1 MNKNVFVF
9 CEQRDGEIQKV
20 AFELVGKAREL
31 ADALGQQVVAVLAGS
46 GIEGKAASLIAHGA
60 DQVIVADHP
69 MLEEYSTKPYTD
81 VVVQAIRTYS
91 PEVVLFGASS
101 IGRDLAPSV
110 SATVHTCL
118 TADCTGLAI
127 GDVEKSVTN
136 AADRAKVEAKIAEL
150 GQDVTVE
157 DNSKTMTTKD
167 GKEIS
172 VVNVKYTYHKQ
183 LRMTRPAFG
192 GNIIATIACLQHRPQ
207 MATVRPG
214 VMQALAADDS
224 RTGEIIRMEVN
235 PTNNLEV
242 LETVKSTKTSK
253 DITEAKILVSAGRG
267 IGSAEKVSMVQDL
280 ADVLGGDISGSR
292 AVVDAGWMEKDR
304 QVGQTGKTVRPELYV
319 ACGISGAIQHAAGM
333 EGSEYIVAINKEET
347 APIFDIADLGIIGD
361 VNAIL
366 PKLTEAIKK
375 YKAAQALSLIHI

>member
-31 ADALGQQVVAVLAGS
+31 ADDLGQEVVAVLAGS
-46 GIEGKAASLIAHGA
+46 NIESKAQQLIAHGA
-60 DQVIVADHP
+60 DKVIVADHP
-69 MLEEYSTKPYTD
+69 MLAEYSTKPYTD
-81 VVVQAIRTYS
+81 VMAKVVADYA

-110 SATVHTCL
+110 SATVHTGL

-127 GDVEKSVTN
+127 GDVEKTATN
-136 AADRAKVEAKIAEL
+136 AADKAKIEAKIAEL
-150 GQDVTVE
+150 GQDVTVA
-157 DNSKTMTTKD
+157 DNSRTVAGKD
-167 GKEIS
+167 GKEIAI
-172 VVNVKYTYHKQ
+172 VNVKYTYHKQ

-192 GNIIATIACLQHRPQ
+192 GNIIATIACVQHRPQ

-214 VMQALAADDS
+214 VMQALAADAS
-224 RTGEIIRMEVN
+224 RTGEVIKLEIE
-235 PTNNLEV
+235 PTNNVEV
-242 LETVKSTKTSK
+242 LETVKSTKASK
-253 DITEAKILVSAGRG
+253 DITESKILVSAGRG
-267 IGSAEKVSMVQDL
+267 IGSPEKVSMVQDL
-280 ADVLGGDISGSR
+280 ADVLGGDVSCSR

-333 EGSEYIVAINKEET
+333 EGSDYIIAINKEES
-347 APIFDIADLGIIGD
+347 AAIFDIADLGIIGD
-361 VNAIL
+361 INAIL

-375 YKAAQALSLIHI
+375 YKAGQAGK

>member
-31 ADALGQQVVAVLAGS
+31 ADALGQEVVGVLAGS
-46 GIEGKAASLIAHGA
+46 NIEGKAAELIAHGA
-60 DQVIVADHP
+60 DKVIIADDP
-69 MLEEYSTKPYTD
+69 ILAEYSTKPYTQVLEKVIAD
-81 VVVQAIRTYS
+81 YA

-110 SATVHTCL
+110 SATVHTGL
-118 TADCTGLAI
+118 TADCTSLAI
-127 GDVEKSVTN
+127 GDVEKTVTN
-136 AADRAKVEAKIAEL
+136 AVDKAKVEAKIAEL
-150 GQDVTVE
+150 GQDVAVT
-157 DNSKTMTTKD
+157 DNSRTVKGKD
-167 GKEIS
+167 GQEIAI
-172 VVNVKYTYHKQ
+172 VNVKYVYHKQ

-214 VMQALAADDS
+214 VMQALAADAS
-224 RTGEIIRMEVN
+224 RTGEVIKLDIK
-235 PTNNLEV
+235 PTNNVEV
-242 LETVKSTKTSK
+242 LETVKSSKTSK

-280 ADVLGGDISGSR
+280 ADALDGDIACSR
-292 AVVDAGWMEKDR
+292 AVIDAGWMDKDR
-304 QVGQTGKTVRPELYV
+304 QVGQTGKTVRPDLYV

-333 EGSEYIVAINKEET
+333 EGSDYIIAINKEET

-375 YKAAQALSLIHI
+375 YKAEQAAK

>member
-110 SATVHTCL
+110 SATVHTGL

-267 IGSAEKVSMVQDL
+267 IGSAEKVSMVQAL
-280 ADVLGGDISGSR
+280 ADALGGDISGSR

-375 YKAAQALSLIHI
+375 YKAAQAGK

>member
-31 ADALGQQVVAVLAGS
+31 ADALGQEVVAVLAGS
-46 GIEGKAASLIAHGA
+46 GIESKASALIAHGA
-60 DQVIVADHP
+60 DKVVVADHP
-69 MLEEYSTKPYTD
+69 ILAEYSTKPYTD
-81 VVVQAIRTYS
+81 VMDQVIKTYA

-110 SATVHTCL
+110 SATVHTGL

-127 GDVEKSVTN
+127 GDVEKTATN
-136 AADRAKVEAKIAEL
+136 AADKAKIEAKIAEL

-157 DNSKTMTTKD
+157 DSSKTMTTKD
-167 GKEIS
+167 GKEIN
-172 VVNVKYTYHKQ
+172 VVNVKYIYHKQ

-214 VMQALAADDS
+214 VMQALAADES
-224 RTGEIIRMEVN
+224 RTGEVIKLEVN
-235 PTNNLEV
+235 PTNNVEV
-242 LETVKSTKTSK
+242 LETVKSTKASK

-280 ADVLGGDISGSR
+280 ADALGGDISGSR
-292 AVVDAGWMEKDR
+292 AVVDAGWMDKDR
-304 QVGQTGKTVRPELYV
+304 QVGQTGKTVRPNLYV

-333 EGSEYIVAINKEET
+333 EGSEYIIAINKEET
-347 APIFDIADLGIIGD
+347 APIFDVADLGIIGD

-375 YKAAQALSLIHI
+375 YKAEQAGK

>member
-110 SATVHTCL
+110 SATVHTGL

-214 VMQALAADDS
+214 VMQALDADDS

-375 YKAAQALSLIHI
+375 YKAAQAGK

>member
-9 CEQRDGEIQKV
+9 CEQRDDEIQKV

-69 MLEEYSTKPYTD
+69 MLEDYSTKPYTD

-110 SATVHTCL
+110 SATVHTGL

-375 YKAAQALSLIHI
+375 YKAAQAGK

>member
-110 SATVHTCL
+110 SATVHT
-118 TADCTGLAI
+118 GLAI

-214 VMQALAADDS
+214 VMQALDADDS

-375 YKAAQALSLIHI
+375 YKAAQAGK

>member
-110 SATVHTCL
+110 SATVHTGL

-224 RTGEIIRMEVN
+224 RTGEIIRMEVT

-375 YKAAQALSLIHI
+375 YKAAQAGK

>member
-31 ADALGQQVVAVLAGS
+31 ADALGQEVVAVLAGS
-46 GIEGKAASLIAHGA
+46 NIESKASALIAHGA
-60 DQVIVADHP
+60 DKVIVADHP
-69 MLEEYSTKPYTD
+69 MLAEYSTKPYTEVMEKVIKD
-81 VVVQAIRTYS
+81 YA

-110 SATVHTCL
+110 SATVHTGL

-127 GDVEKSVTN
+127 GDVEKSATN
-136 AADRAKVEAKIAEL
+136 AADKAKIEAKIAEL

-157 DNSKTMTTKD
+157 DSSKTMTTKD
-167 GKEIS
+167 GKEIN
-172 VVNVKYTYHKQ
+172 VVNVKYIYHKQ

-214 VMQALAADDS
+214 VMQALAADPS
-224 RTGEIIRMEVN
+224 RTGEVIKLDIT
-235 PTNNLEV
+235 PTNNVEV
-242 LETVKSTKTSK
+242 LETVKSTKVSK

-280 ADVLGGDISGSR
+280 ADALGGDISCSR
-292 AVVDAGWMEKDR
+292 AVIDAGWMEKDR
-304 QVGQTGKTVRPELYV
+304 QVGQTGKTVRPDLYV

-333 EGSEYIVAINKEET
+333 EGSEYIIAINKEET

-375 YKAAQALSLIHI
+375 YKAEQASK

>member
-31 ADALGQQVVAVLAGS
+31 ADALGQEVVGVLAGS
-46 GIEGKAASLIAHGA
+46 NIEGKAAELIAHGA
-60 DQVIVADHP
+60 DKVIVADDP
-69 MLEEYSTKPYTD
+69 ILAEYSTKPYTQVMEKVIAD
-81 VVVQAIRTYS
+81 YA

-110 SATVHTCL
+110 SATVHTGL
-118 TADCTGLAI
+118 TADCTSLAI
-127 GDVEKSVTN
+127 GDVEKTVTN
-136 AADRAKVEAKIAEL
+136 EADKAKVEAKIAEL
-150 GQDVTVE
+150 GQDVAVE
-157 DNSKTMTTKD
+157 DNSKSITNPKT
-167 GKEIS
+167 GAVIN

-214 VMQALAADDS
+214 VMQALAADAS
-224 RTGEIIRMEVN
+224 RKGEVIKLDIK
-235 PTNNLEV
+235 PTNNVEV
-242 LETVKSTKTSK
+242 LETVKSTKASK

-280 ADVLGGDISGSR
+280 ADALDGDIACSR
-292 AVVDAGWMEKDR
+292 AVIDAGWMDKDR
-304 QVGQTGKTVRPELYV
+304 QVGQTGKTVRPDLYV

-333 EGSEYIVAINKEET
+333 EGSDYIIAINKEET

-375 YKAAQALSLIHI
+375 YKAEQAAK

>member
-110 SATVHTCL
+110 SATVHTGL

-150 GQDVTVE
+150 GQDVTAE

-375 YKAAQALSLIHI
+375 YKAAQAGK

>member
-31 ADALGQQVVAVLAGS
+31 ADALGQEVVAVLAGS
-46 GIEGKAASLIAHGA
+46 GIESKASALIAHGA
-60 DQVIVADHP
+60 DKVIVADHP
-69 MLEEYSTKPYTD
+69 MLAEYSTKPYTEVMEKVIKD
-81 VVVQAIRTYS
+81 YA

-110 SATVHTCL
+110 SATVHTGL

-127 GDVEKSVTN
+127 GDVEKSATN
-136 AADRAKVEAKIAEL
+136 AVDKAKIEAKIAEL

-157 DNSKTMTTKD
+157 DSSKTMTTKD
-167 GKEIS
+167 GKEIN
-172 VVNVKYTYHKQ
+172 VVNVKYIYHKQ

-214 VMQALAADDS
+214 VMQALAADAS
-224 RTGEIIRMEVN
+224 RTGEVIKLDIT
-235 PTNNLEV
+235 PTNNVEV
-242 LETVKSTKTSK
+242 LETVKSTKVSK

-267 IGSAEKVSMVQDL
+267 IGSAEKVSMVKDL
-280 ADVLGGDISGSR
+280 ADALGGDISCSR
-292 AVVDAGWMEKDR
+292 AVIDAGWMEKDR

-319 ACGISGAIQHAAGM
+319 ACGISGAIQHVAGM
-333 EGSEYIVAINKEET
+333 EGSDYIIAINKEES
-347 APIFDIADLGIIGD
+347 APIFDVADLGIIGD

-375 YKAAQALSLIHI
+375 YKAEQASK

>member
-31 ADALGQQVVAVLAGS
+31 ADALGQEVVAVLAGS
-46 GIEGKAASLIAHGA
+46 NVESKASALIAHGA
-60 DQVIVADHP
+60 DKVIVADHP
-69 MLEEYSTKPYTD
+69 MLAEYSTKPYTEVMEKVIKD
-81 VVVQAIRTYS
+81 YA

-110 SATVHTCL
+110 SATVHTGL

-127 GDVEKSVTN
+127 GDVEKTATN
-136 AADRAKVEAKIAEL
+136 AVDKAKIEAKIAEL

-157 DNSKTMTTKD
+157 DSSKTMTTKD
-167 GKEIS
+167 GKEIN
-172 VVNVKYTYHKQ
+172 VVNVKYIYHKQ

-214 VMQALAADDS
+214 VMQALAADSS
-224 RTGEIIRMEVN
+224 RTGEVIKLDIT
-235 PTNNLEV
+235 PTNNVEV
-242 LETVKSTKTSK
+242 LETVKSTKVSK

-280 ADVLGGDISGSR
+280 ADALGGDIACSR
-292 AVVDAGWMEKDR
+292 AVIDAGWMEKDR
-304 QVGQTGKTVRPELYV
+304 QVGQTGKTVRPDLYV

-333 EGSEYIVAINKEET
+333 EGSEYIIAINKEES

-375 YKAAQALSLIHI
+375 YKAEQASK

>member
-31 ADALGQQVVAVLAGS
+31 ADALGQEVVAVLAGS
-46 GIEGKAASLIAHGA
+46 GVESKAQSLIAHGA
-60 DQVIVADHP
+60 DKVLVADAP
-69 MLEEYSTKPYTD
+69 VLAEYSTKPYTD
-81 VVVQAIRTYS
+81 VLEQVIRDYA

-110 SATVHTCL
+110 SATVHTGL
-118 TADCTGLAI
+118 TADCTSLAI

-136 AADRAKVEAKIAEL
+136 AADRAKVEASIAAL

-214 VMQALAADDS
+214 VMQALAADAT
-224 RTGEIIRMEVN
+224 RTGEVIVLDVN
-235 PTNNLEV
+235 PTNNVEV
-242 LETVKSTKTSK
+242 LETVKSAKASK

-267 IGSAEKVSMVQDL
+267 IGSAEKVSMVADL
-280 ADVLGGDISGSR
+280 ADALGGDTACSR
-292 AVVDAGWMEKDR
+292 AVIDAGWMEKDR

-333 EGSEYIVAINKEET
+333 EGSEYIIAINKEET

-375 YKAAQALSLIHI
+375 YKAEQAGK

>member
-31 ADALGQQVVAVLAGS
+31 ADALGQEVVGVLAGS
-46 GIEGKAASLIAHGA
+46 NIEGKAAELIAHGA
-60 DQVIVADHP
+60 DKVIIADDP
-69 MLEEYSTKPYTD
+69 ILAEYSTKPYTQVLEKVIAD
-81 VVVQAIRTYS
+81 YA

-110 SATVHTCL
+110 SATVHTGL
-118 TADCTGLAI
+118 TADCTSLAI
-127 GDVEKSVTN
+127 GDVEKTVTN
-136 AADRAKVEAKIAEL
+136 AVDKAKVEAKIAEL
-150 GQDVTVE
+150 GQDVAVT
-157 DNSKTMTTKD
+157 DNSRTVKGKD
-167 GKEIS
+167 GQEIAI
-172 VVNVKYTYHKQ
+172 VNVKYVYHKQ

-214 VMQALAADDS
+214 VMQALAADAS
-224 RTGEIIRMEVN
+224 RTGEVIKLDIK
-235 PTNNLEV
+235 PTNNVEV
-242 LETVKSTKTSK
+242 LETVKSSKTSK

-280 ADVLGGDISGSR
+280 ADALDGDIACSR
-292 AVVDAGWMEKDR
+292 AVIDAGWMDKDR
-304 QVGQTGKTVRPELYV
+304 QVGQTGKTVRPDLYV

-333 EGSEYIVAINKEET
+333 EGSDYIIAINKEET

-375 YKAAQALSLIHI
+375 YRAEQAAK

>member
-110 SATVHTCL
+110 SATVHTGL

-375 YKAAQALSLIHI
+375 YKAAQAGK

>member
-110 SATVHTCL
+110 SATVHTGL

-319 ACGISGAIQHAAGM
+319 TCGISGAIQHAAGM

-375 YKAAQALSLIHI
+375 YKAAQAGK

>member
-110 SATVHTCL
+110 SATVHTGL

-192 GNIIATIACLQHRPQ
+192 GNILATIAYLQHRPQ

-375 YKAAQALSLIHI
+375 YKAAQAGK

>member
-31 ADALGQQVVAVLAGS
+31 ADALGQEVVAVLAGS
-46 GIEGKAASLIAHGA
+46 GIESKASALIAHGA
-60 DQVIVADHP
+60 DKVIVADHP
-69 MLEEYSTKPYTD
+69 MLAEYSTKPYTE
-81 VVVQAIRTYS
+81 VMEKVIKEYA

-110 SATVHTCL
+110 SATVHTGL

-127 GDVEKSVTN
+127 GDVEKSATN
-136 AADRAKVEAKIAEL
+136 AADKAKIEAKIAEL

-157 DNSKTMTTKD
+157 DSSKTMTTKD
-167 GKEIS
+167 GKEVS
-172 VVNVKYTYHKQ
+172 VINVKYIYHKQ

-214 VMQALAADDS
+214 VMQALAADPS
-224 RTGEIIRMEVN
+224 RTGEVIKLDIT
-235 PTNNLEV
+235 PTNNVEV
-242 LETVKSTKTSK
+242 LETVKSTKVSK

-280 ADVLGGDISGSR
+280 ADALGGDISCSR
-292 AVVDAGWMEKDR
+292 AVIDAGWMEKDR
-304 QVGQTGKTVRPELYV
+304 QVGQTGKTVRPDLYV

-333 EGSEYIVAINKEET
+333 EGSEYIIAINKEET

-375 YKAAQALSLIHI
+375 YKAEQASK

>member
-31 ADALGQQVVAVLAGS
+31 ADALGQEVVAVLAGS
-46 GIEGKAASLIAHGA
+46 NIESKASALIAHGA
-60 DQVIVADHP
+60 DKVIVADHP
-69 MLEEYSTKPYTD
+69 MLAEYSTKPYAEVMEKVIKD
-81 VVVQAIRTYS
+81 YA

-110 SATVHTCL
+110 SATVHTGL

-127 GDVEKSVTN
+127 GDVEKSATN
-136 AADRAKVEAKIAEL
+136 AVDKAKIEAKIAEL

-157 DNSKTMTTKD
+157 DSSKTMTTKD
-167 GKEIS
+167 DKEVN
-172 VVNVKYTYHKQ
+172 VVNVKYIYHKQ

-214 VMQALAADDS
+214 VMQALAADPS
-224 RTGEIIRMEVN
+224 RTGEVIKLDIT
-235 PTNNLEV
+235 PTNNVEV
-242 LETVKSTKTSK
+242 LETVKSTKVSK

-280 ADVLGGDISGSR
+280 ADALGGDIACSR
-292 AVVDAGWMEKDR
+292 AVIDAGWMEKDR
-304 QVGQTGKTVRPELYV
+304 QVGQTGKTVRPDLYV

-333 EGSEYIVAINKEET
+333 EGSEYIIAINKEES

-375 YKAAQALSLIHI
+375 YKAEQASK

>member
-1 MNKNVFVF
+1 MNNVFVYI
-9 CEQRDGEIQKV
+9 ETEGGKV
-20 AFELVGKAREL
+20 ADVSLELLTKGREL
-31 ADALGQQVVAVLAGS
+31 ADRLGCKLEALALGHELKEMDKIVGRY
-46 GIEGKAASLIAHGA
+46 GA
-60 DQVIVADHP
+60 DTLWLADDAELAPYRTLPHTAVVCGIF
-69 MLEEYSTKPYTD
+69 EEEKP
-81 VVVQAIRTYS
+81 QIA
-91 PEVVLFGASS
+91 LFGATPV
-101 IGRDLAPSV
+101 GRDLAPRV
-110 SATVHTCL
+110 SSTLRSGL
-118 TADCTGLAI
+118 TADCTSLVI
-127 GDVEKSVTN
+127 GDHTDAKSGRSYEN
-136 AADRAKVEAKIAEL
+136 LLYQI
-150 GQDVTVE
+150 
-157 DNSKTMTTKD
+157 
-167 GKEIS
+167 
-172 VVNVKYTYHKQ
+172 
-183 LRMTRPAFG
+183 RPAFG

-280 ADVLGGDISGSR
+280 ADALGGDISGSR

-375 YKAAQALSLIHI
+375 YKAAQAGK